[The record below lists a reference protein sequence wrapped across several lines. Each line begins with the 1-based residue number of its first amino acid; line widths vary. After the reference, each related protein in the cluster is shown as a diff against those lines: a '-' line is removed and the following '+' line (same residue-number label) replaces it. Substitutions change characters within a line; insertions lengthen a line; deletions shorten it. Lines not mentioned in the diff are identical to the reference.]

1 MVADVVKEIKKEATQ
16 KFIQA
21 QKKEVFMELR
31 SKLSDQKFI
40 RLQPIF
46 IFSDQILGVINELK

>member
-1 MVADVVKEIKKEATQ
+1 MVADVVKEIEKEGTQ

-46 IFSDQILGVINELK
+46 IFSDQILGVIHELK